1 MNLHKSF
8 KYGLSVLLPLILIGC
23 SKPTDLPQA
32 QAPALHVDTLT
43 LTASNIR
50 LTNQLPAR
58 VSAIKEAQVRP
69 QITGILESR
78 LFNEGDQVK
87 KGDVLYQ
94 IDDTT
99 YQATV
104 NSAKAQL
111 EKSLA
116 AQSTTKKVEER
127 YRDLLT
133 KELISQQTYDDAHS
147 AYLQAKADVAI
158 SKAALDAAEIEL
170 SYTKI
175 KAPISGT
182 VGMSEVSEGSLLTS
196 GQSSY
201 LTTIIQS
208 DHVYIDMQ
216 QSSVSLYKL
225 KKAFSDKT
233 DERPSIP
240 VSVTLEDGTQY
251 SEQGYLEFSDAQV
264 NASTGSVTLRAIMP
278 NTNRLLLP
286 GMFVQ
291 ATIAMPEAKEYLVLP
306 QSSIVRTQSGSPT
319 VYVVN
324 ENGITERKE
333 IVLGNEVNNGWIV
346 EGGLQAGEKVII
358 SNLLKVKSEQSVVID
373 SDSDTNADQITSL
386 NSQS

>member
-8 KYGLSVLLPLILIGC
+8 KYGLSLLLPLILLGC
-23 SKPTDLPQA
+23 GEPEGFPQA

-99 YQATV
+99 YQAAV

-127 YRDLLT
+127 YRDLLA
-133 KELISQQTYDDAHS
+133 KDLISQQTYDDAHS

-182 VGMSEVSEGSLLTS
+182 VGISEVSEGSLLTS

-225 KKAFSDKT
+225 KQAFNNQA
-233 DERPSIP
+233 DEKPSIP
-240 VSVTLEDGTQY
+240 VTVTLEDGTQY

-291 ATIAMPEAKEYLVLP
+291 ATIAMPEAREYLVLP

-373 SDSDTNADQITSL
+373 SDTNADQITSL

>member
-8 KYGLSVLLPLILIGC
+8 KYGLSLLLPLILLGC
-23 SKPTDLPQA
+23 GEPEGFPQA

-99 YQATV
+99 YQAAV

-127 YRDLLT
+127 YRDLLA
-133 KELISQQTYDDAHS
+133 KDLISQQTYDDAHS

-225 KKAFSDKT
+225 KQAFNNQA
-233 DERPSIP
+233 DEKPSIP
-240 VSVTLEDGTQY
+240 VTVTLEDGTQY

-291 ATIAMPEAKEYLVLP
+291 ATIAMPEAREYLVLP

-319 VYVVN
+319 VYIVN

-373 SDSDTNADQITSL
+373 SDTNADQITSL

>member
-8 KYGLSVLLPLILIGC
+8 KYGLSLLLPLILLGC
-23 SKPTDLPQA
+23 GEPEGFPQA

-99 YQATV
+99 YQAAV

-127 YRDLLT
+127 YRDLLA
-133 KELISQQTYDDAHS
+133 KDLISQQTYDDAHS

-225 KKAFSDKT
+225 KQAFNNQA
-233 DERPSIP
+233 DEKPSIP
-240 VSVTLEDGTQY
+240 VTVTLEDGTQY

-291 ATIAMPEAKEYLVLP
+291 ATIAMPEAREYLVLP

-373 SDSDTNADQITSL
+373 SDTNADQITSL